1 MSLHPVVFGLR
12 FKGDK
17 VHAPLPK
24 IHHEIFVIV
33 VALLIS
39 KAEICTILFPLCLI
53 LSPFVF
59 RIVFPSILP
68 AVVSGIEPVPVS
80 VPNLEIVSSIMTKK
94 MTT

>member
-1 MSLHPVVFGLR
+1 MPLHPVVLGLR
-12 FKGDK
+12 FKRDK
-17 VHAPLPK
+17 VHAPLPEEN
-24 IHHEIFVIV
+24 HGIF

-39 KAEICTILFPLCLI
+39 SAKIYAILCLI

-59 RIVFPSILP
+59 RIVFPSIIP

-80 VPNLEIVSSIMTKK
+80 VPNLEIVSSVTKK

>member
-1 MSLHPVVFGLR
+1 MPLHPVVLGLR
-12 FKGDK
+12 LKGDK

-24 IHHEIFVIV
+24 IHHEIFVII

-39 KAEICTILFPLCLI
+39 NAKICTVLY
-53 LSPFVF
+53 PF
-59 RIVFPSILP
+59 VFPSILP

-80 VPNLEIVSSIMTKK
+80 VPNLEIVSSMTKK

>member
-1 MSLHPVVFGLR
+1 MSLHPVVLGLR
-12 FKGDK
+12 LKGDK

-24 IHHEIFVIV
+24 IHHEIFVII

-39 KAEICTILFPLCLI
+39 NAKICTILFPLCLI

-80 VPNLEIVSSIMTKK
+80 VPNLDIVTCMSKK

>member
-1 MSLHPVVFGLR
+1 MPLHPVVLGLR
-12 FKGDK
+12 FKRDK

-24 IHHEIFVIV
+24 IHHEIFVII

-39 KAEICTILFPLCLI
+39 NAKICAILFPLCLI

-80 VPNLEIVSSIMTKK
+80 VPNLDIVTCMTKK